1 MIVETTGHTAA
12 RCVVL
17 VEHDAPELAALVRA
31 VGAAGFAVSA
41 LVDRWVELLV
51 AVVEGDPDAV
61 VLDIAMAGR
70 SGLRLIAAL
79 HALAPR
85 CRIVVLSELRAIDLS
100 VIEAGAAAVVDPADL
115 RPLTTALQRPEGAA
129 TQV

>member
-17 VEHDAPELAALVRA
+17 VEHDAPGLPALVRA
-31 VGAAGFAVSA
+31 VAAAGFEVSA
-41 LVDRWVELLV
+41 VTDRWVELLV
-51 AVVEGDPDAV
+51 AVVEEDPDAV
-61 VLDIAMAGR
+61 ILELAMAGR

-85 CRIVVLSELRAIDLS
+85 CRIVVLSELRAIDLPAL
-100 VIEAGAAAVVDPADL
+100 EAGASAVVDSSDL
-115 RPLTTALQRPEGAA
+115 RPLTAALQRPASSTA
-129 TQV
+129 QV